1 MIIHGFLFRLI
12 QVKFSLLCAAPCN
25 SGGAAHTQT
34 GGLVVR
40 FFHGLRTR
48 RTEQMRSFTVNT
60 SVLAVAAGFLLM
72 GAVSAWA
79 QKSQVAHLLWLLG
92 ALPVLGLV
100 LYDVARSL
108 VRREVGVDVLAA
120 IAIVGAILL
129 DEYLSASVI
138 AVMFAS
144 GQALESYAQARAG
157 REMSALLARA
167 PRSAYRVEGDALVC
181 IDLGAVGV
189 GDRLLVRTGDTVPVD
204 GVVQSPSATLD
215 ESVLTGE
222 SVPAERRQGDLLRSG
237 AVNAGAP
244 FEILATE
251 TADRSTFAGIAKL
264 VESARTSRAPA
275 ARLADRYALWLVP
288 VSLGLA
294 GLAWLASG
302 SPVRALAV
310 LVVATPC
317 PLILAVPVAL
327 VSGMSNCAKRGIL
340 IKGGAALEGLARA
353 AVLFFDKTGTLTG
366 GQARLVQIQA
376 GGQVDKAEVLRM
388 AASLDQV
395 SAHVTAA
402 AIVSAARERR
412 LQLPLPSEVSEE
424 PGAGLSGMVEGVPVR
439 VGSPGFVCRSLPAPD
454 WGATFLATVGGEGGS
469 AVYVA
474 KDGAVIGALH
484 LADQLRVETSRAL
497 RMLRQAGIARMVML
511 TGDRRDVA
519 DAIGAAL
526 GVDEIRAELDP
537 AGKLAALGE
546 VPAGVA
552 SIMVGDGVNDAPA
565 LAAAGVGV
573 AMGARGAAAS
583 SEAADVVLLV
593 DRLDRL
599 AEAVHLAKVSRRIA
613 MQSVVL
619 GMGMS
624 LIAMVLAA
632 AGYLAPVYGAAL
644 QEVIDVIA
652 IANALRALR
661 VAPLRVSRQRLSAE
675 QYQRFRTEHEK
686 LQPSLDRLSG
696 LADQVLGMPAA
707 QAVLALREL
716 DQMLAEQLV
725 PHETADDAR
734 VYPMVASLLGGDDP
748 MASLS
753 RTHREIFTLARRL
766 HGMAQVLTPASADET
781 AMREVQRILYSLD
794 AILRLH
800 FAQEEELYLALS

>member
-1 MIIHGFLFRLI
+1 
-12 QVKFSLLCAAPCN
+12 
-25 SGGAAHTQT
+25 
-34 GGLVVR
+34 
-40 FFHGLRTR
+40 
-48 RTEQMRSFTVNT
+48 MRSLTVT
-60 SVLAVAAGFLLM
+60 AGVFAVAAGLLLA
-72 GAVSAWA
+72 GAILAWTGRFH
-79 QKSQVAHLLWLLG
+79 VAHLLWALG
-92 ALPVLGLV
+92 ALSVLGFV
-100 LYDVARSL
+100 LYDVACSL
-108 VRREVGVDVLAA
+108 IRREAGIDVLAA
-120 IAIVGAILL
+120 VAIVGAILL
-129 DEYLSASVI
+129 GEYLSAIAI

-144 GQALESYAQARAG
+144 GRALESFAQARAG

-167 PRSAYRVEGDALVC
+167 PRNAYRMQSDALIC
-181 IDLGAVGV
+181 IGLDEVRI
-189 GDRLLVRTGDTVPVD
+189 GDRLLVRAGDAVPVD
-204 GVVQSPSATLD
+204 GLVQSSSATLD

-222 SVPAERRQGDLLRSG
+222 SVPVERHLGDVLRSG

-244 FEILATE
+244 FEMLATE
-251 TADRSTFAGIAKL
+251 TAQRSTFAGIARL

-275 ARLADRYALWLVP
+275 TRLADRYALWFVP
-288 VSLGLA
+288 ISLGLA
-294 GLAWLASG
+294 GIAWLVSD

-327 VSGMSNCAKRGIL
+327 VSGMSNCARRGIL

-353 AVLFFDKTGTLTG
+353 KALFFDKTGTLTG

-376 GGQVDKAEVLRM
+376 DAQVDKAQVLRT

-395 SAHVTAA
+395 SAHITAS
-402 AIVSAARERR
+402 AIVSAARERG
-412 LQLPLPSEVSEE
+412 LQLSLPIEVNEE
-424 PGAGLSGMVEGVPVR
+424 PGAGLAGMVEGASVR
-439 VGSPGFVCRSLPAPD
+439 VGTPDFVCRSLPTPGWSA
-454 WGATFLATVGGEGGS
+454 AFLATVGSEGGS
-469 AVYVA
+469 AVFVA
-474 KDGAVIGALH
+474 RDGKVIGALH
-484 LADQLRVETSRAL
+484 LADQIRVETSRAL
-497 RMLRQAGIARMVML
+497 RMLRQVGIERMVML

-519 DAIGAAL
+519 TAIGAAV

-546 VPAGVA
+546 VPAGVI
-552 SIMVGDGVNDAPA
+552 SIMVGDGINDAPA

-599 AEAVHLAKVSRRIA
+599 AEAVYLAKASRRIA
-613 MQSVVL
+613 MQSVAL

-624 LIAMVLAA
+624 LIAMAVAA

-644 QEVIDVIA
+644 QEIIDVIA
-652 IANALRALR
+652 IANSLRALH
-661 VAPLRVSRQRLSAE
+661 VAPLRVSRRRLPAE
-675 QYQRFRTEHEK
+675 QSLRLRAEHEE
-686 LQPSLDRLSG
+686 LLPLLDHLSS
-696 LADQVLGMPAA
+696 LADQVLAMPAE
-707 QAVLALREL
+707 QSVPALRQF
-716 DQMLAEQLV
+716 DQMLAHKLV
-725 PHETADDAR
+725 PHEVADDAR
-734 VYPMVASLLGGDDP
+734 VYPMVAGLLGGDDP

-766 HGMAQVLTPASADET
+766 HGIVQALAPASVDEA
-781 AMREVQRILYSLD
+781 AMREVQRILYGLD

>member
-1 MIIHGFLFRLI
+1 MRSLTVNACVLAIAAG
-12 QVKFSLLCAAPCN
+12 SLLV
-25 SGGAAHTQT
+25 GALLVWT
-34 GGLVVR
+34 GNPR
-40 FFHGLRTR
+40 F
-48 RTEQMRSFTVNT
+48 
-60 SVLAVAAGFLLM
+60 
-72 GAVSAWA
+72 
-79 QKSQVAHLLWLLG
+79 AHLLWVLG
-92 ALPVLGLV
+92 ALPALAFV
-100 LYDVARSL
+100 LYDVVRSL
-108 VRREVGVDVLAA
+108 IRREAGIDVLAA
-120 IAIVGAILL
+120 IAIIGAIVLG
-129 DEYLSASVI
+129 EYLSAIAI

-144 GQALESYAQARAG
+144 GQALESFAQARAG

-167 PRSAYRVEGDALVC
+167 PRSAYRMQGDALVC
-181 IDLGAVGV
+181 IDLDDVRI
-189 GDRLLVRTGDTVPVD
+189 GDRLLVRAGDTVPVD
-204 GVVQSPSATLD
+204 GLVQSSSATLD

-222 SVPAERRQGDLLRSG
+222 SVPVERRRGDTLRSG
-237 AVNAGAP
+237 GVNAGAP
-244 FEILATE
+244 FEMLAAE
-251 TADRSTFAGIAKL
+251 TAQRSTFAGIARL

-275 ARLADRYALWLVP
+275 SRLADRYALWLVP
-288 VSLGLA
+288 ISLALA
-294 GLAWLASG
+294 AIAWLASG

-327 VSGMSNCAKRGIL
+327 VSGMSNCARRGIL
-340 IKGGAALEGLARA
+340 IKGGAALEGLAQA
-353 AVLFFDKTGTLTG
+353 KALFFDKTGTLTG

-376 GGQVDKAEVLRM
+376 DASVDKSQVLRT
-388 AASLDQV
+388 AACLDQV
-395 SAHVTAA
+395 SAHITAS
-402 AIVSAARERR
+402 AIVSAARERG
-412 LQLPLPSEVSEE
+412 LALSLPSDVSEE
-424 PGAGLSGMVEGVPVR
+424 PGAGLAGMVEGVSVR
-439 VGSPGFVCRSLPAPD
+439 VGTPGFVCRSLPVPD
-454 WGATFLATVGGEGGS
+454 WSATFLATVGGEGGS

-474 KDGAVIGALH
+474 RDGKVIGALH
-484 LADQLRVETSRAL
+484 LADQIRVETSRAL
-497 RMLRQAGIARMVML
+497 RMLRQVGIARMTML

-519 DAIGAAL
+519 AAIGAAV

-546 VPAGVA
+546 VPAGVT

-599 AEAVHLAKVSRRIA
+599 AEAVHLAKASRRIA
-613 MQSVVL
+613 MQSVAL

-624 LIAMVLAA
+624 LIAMALAA

-652 IANALRALR
+652 IANSLRALR
-661 VAPLRVSRQRLSAE
+661 VAPLRVSRRRLPAE
-675 QYQRFRTEHEK
+675 QALRLRTEHEE
-686 LQPSLDRLSG
+686 LLPLLDRLSS
-696 LADQVLGMPAA
+696 LADQVLAMPAE
-707 QAVLALREL
+707 QAVAALRQL
-716 DQMLAEQLV
+716 DQVLAQKLV
-725 PHETADDAR
+725 PHEAADDAS
-734 VYPMVASLLGGDDP
+734 VYPMVAGLLGGDDP

-766 HGMAQVLTPASADET
+766 HAIVQALAPAAVSADGV
-781 AMREVQRILYSLD
+781 AMREVQRILYGLD

>member
-1 MIIHGFLFRLI
+1 MRSLTVNASLFA
-12 QVKFSLLCAAPCN
+12 VATASLLV
-25 SGGAAHTQT
+25 GA
-34 GGLVVR
+34 L
-40 FFHGLRTR
+40 
-48 RTEQMRSFTVNT
+48 SI
-60 SVLAVAAGFLLM
+60 
-72 GAVSAWA
+72 WA
-79 QKSQVAHLLWLLG
+79 QKTQAAHLLWVLG
-92 ALPVLGLV
+92 ALPVLVLV
-100 LYDVARSL
+100 LYDVAHSL
-108 VRREVGVDVLAA
+108 ARREVGVDVLAA
-120 IAIVGAILL
+120 IAIAGAILL
-129 DEYLSASVI
+129 GEYLSASVI

-144 GQALESYAQARAG
+144 GQALESFAQARAG

-167 PRSAYRVEGDALVC
+167 PRNAYRMEGGELVC
-181 IDLGAVGV
+181 IELGAVGI

-222 SVPAERRQGDLLRSG
+222 SVPVERRQGDPLRSG

-251 TADRSTFAGIAKL
+251 TAERSTFAGIAKL

-288 VSLGLA
+288 ISLGLA
-294 GLAWLASG
+294 GLAWLVSG

-310 LVVATPC
+310 IVVATPC

-376 GGQVDKAEVLRM
+376 GAQADKAEVLRL

-395 SAHVTAA
+395 SAHITAA

-412 LQLPLPSEVSEE
+412 LRLSLPSEVSEE
-424 PGAGLSGMVEGVPVR
+424 PGAGLCGMVEGGQVS
-439 VGSPGFVCRSLPAPD
+439 VGTPGFVCRSLPVPD
-454 WGATFLATVGGEGGS
+454 WSARFLATVGGEGGS

-484 LADQLRVETSRAL
+484 LADQLRTETPRAL
-497 RMLRQAGIARMVML
+497 RMLRQAGIGRMVML

-519 DAIGAAL
+519 AAIGAAV

-537 AGKLAALGE
+537 SGKLAVLAD
-546 VPAGVA
+546 VPAGVT

-599 AEAVHLAKVSRRIA
+599 AEAVHLAKASRRIA

-624 LIAMVLAA
+624 LIGMVLAA

-661 VAPLRVSRQRLSAE
+661 VAPLRVSRRRLSVE
-675 QYQRFRTEHEK
+675 QYQRLRAEHEE
-686 LQPSLDRLSG
+686 LLPSLDRLSG
-696 LADQVLGMPAA
+696 LADQVLAMPAA
-707 QAVLALREL
+707 QAVSALRQL
-716 DQMLAEQLV
+716 DQMLSEKLV
-725 PHETADDAR
+725 PHETTDDAR
-734 VYPMVASLLGGDDP
+734 VYPMVAGLLGGDDP

-753 RTHREIFTLARRL
+753 RTHREIFSLARRL
-766 HGMAQVLTPASADET
+766 HGIVQALAPASADET
-781 AMREVQRILYSLD
+781 VMREVQRILYGLE